1 MAANDFSL
9 SANAA
14 IVDPATGRPSPE
26 FYRYLLSLSK
36 TANNALGG
44 EVLTPPGSG
53 LTGGGV
59 VADGLSLGLDPADT
73 RNVDHS
79 GVSILPGAGLSGGG
93 TIAASRTL
101 NLADTAV
108 TPGTYGDASNV
119 SRITVDQQG
128 RVTGVVDVPI
138 PAGLPDAP
146 SDGATYGRLNAT
158 WSAAVPAITG
168 VDNAIARF
176 DGVAGKIQTSGIA
189 IDDSNNIT
197 GANKA
202 NFSGTIQLPV
212 FTVATLP
219 TATPAGQKAFVSDA
233 LAPTLTTNVVGGG
246 AVFTP
251 AYSDGTNWKVG

>member
-1 MAANDFSL
+1 MANNDFSL

-14 IVDPATGRPSPE
+14 IVDPTTGRPSPE

-36 TANNALGG
+36 TANSALGG
-44 EVLTPPGSG
+44 EVLTPAGSG
-53 LTGGGV
+53 LTGGGA
-59 VADGLSLGLDPADT
+59 VADGLSLALDASST

-79 GVSILPGAGLSGGG
+79 AVSVVAGTGLTGGG
-93 TIAASRTL
+93 SITSDRTIDL
-101 NLADTAV
+101 EDTAV

-189 IDDSNNIT
+189 IDDSNNI
-197 GANKA
+197 
-202 NFSGTIQLPV
+202 SG
-212 FTVATLP
+212 VAGFICDTLRVNTAP
-219 TATPAGQKAFVSDA
+219 AASTATVTHS
-233 LAPTLTTNVVGGG
+233 V
-246 AVFTP
+246 AVNINGSAMYVLLSSTP
-251 AYSDGTNWKVG
+251 